1 MESSS
6 RPVARSCWKALKR
19 SKSAHG
25 VQRLIY
31 DEVYLMRGVSKGFD
45 TEREREGSSNCNL
58 FY

>member
-45 TEREREGSSNCNL
+45 TEGERGIEQL
-58 FY
+58 